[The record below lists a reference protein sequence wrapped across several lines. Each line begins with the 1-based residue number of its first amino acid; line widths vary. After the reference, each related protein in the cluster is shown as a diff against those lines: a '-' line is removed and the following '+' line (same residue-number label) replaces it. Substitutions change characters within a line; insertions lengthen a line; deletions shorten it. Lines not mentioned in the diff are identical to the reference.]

1 MHIRCSFY
9 RSFVFVCGNS
19 YFVIARLFILLWFSF
34 HFVLLTSFRFCFG
47 SIVDVSCNFPCYA
60 CLHVFSF
67 YASRALSS
75 FSLSEYKWLRVDNGT
90 VYFLSHFLAKNELT
104 YYVGE
109 RVGEEREGESC
120 NPKKQRGRKQQWLFS
135 GVTHC
140 IAYEN
145 IGSFETPL
153 TCVCLVMVCVSMHA
167 IVPQHYT
174 ACVWCVKWL

>member
-1 MHIRCSFY
+1 M
-9 RSFVFVCGNS
+9 
-19 YFVIARLFILLWFSF
+19 
-34 HFVLLTSFRFCFG
+34 
-47 SIVDVSCNFPCYA
+47 
-60 CLHVFSF
+60 
-67 YASRALSS
+67 
-75 FSLSEYKWLRVDNGT
+75 
-90 VYFLSHFLAKNELT
+90 YFLSHFLAKNELT

-153 TCVCLVMVCVSMHA
+153 TCVSRNGVREYACNCAPTLHGVCMVRKVVVASSFHLN
-167 IVPQHYT
+167 T
-174 ACVWCVKWL
+174 L